1 MLIKV
6 EFNQRRSESVRWWFS
21 DSINSPS
28 IWFSRRCW
36 IAIHHFRPIK
46 NCQVRSSLVNTV
58 QCILLSGH
66 CLDPKLYRNWWLV
79 TVKLYHAAM
88 TLSWHYHDIV
98 MTLSLEQA
106 IIISIRENMAWH
118 ICFGPSRQKHHQ
130 HSLSITPSLMHGAT
144 LTSSSS
150 SLSSSLSMTVSLT
163 LACY

>member
-1 MLIKV
+1 MLINV

-88 TLSWHYHDIV
+88 TLS
-98 MTLSLEQA
+98 LEQA

-150 SLSSSLSMTVSLT
+150 SLSSSLSTTVSLLT